1 MAEILSSGGFK
12 PTTLDQP
19 LDVRSRVATE
29 ADIMN
34 IENPHVGLL
43 VRVLDTGKWY
53 EITALQPK
61 AVGGVTINNA
71 AVATYTPFG
80 GSGAETEDR
89 LVELE
94 KSLEDIQTAHGW
106 TDVE

>member
-19 LDVRSRVATE
+19 IDVRSRVATE
-29 ADIMN
+29 AEIMN

-43 VRVLDTGKWY
+43 VRVMETGAWY

-61 AVGGVTINNA
+61 NVGGVAINNA
-71 AVATYTPFG
+71 AVAAYIPFG
-80 GSGAETEDR
+80 GSDIETESR
-89 LVELE
+89 LAEIE
-94 KSLEDIQTAHGW
+94 KSLEDIQTVHGW